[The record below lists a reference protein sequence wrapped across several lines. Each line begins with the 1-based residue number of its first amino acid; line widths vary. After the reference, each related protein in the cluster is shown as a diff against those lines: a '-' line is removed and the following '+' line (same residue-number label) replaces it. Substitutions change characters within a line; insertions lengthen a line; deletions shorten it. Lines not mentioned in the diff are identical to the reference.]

1 MLICYQYAYTMS
13 MTVTSRRLGYQLKR
27 TQHALRL
34 RMDEALHALGLT
46 APQYA
51 VLSILEE
58 APRLSNADLARRS
71 FVTPQTMIRIVVGL
85 EERGLLSRA
94 ARTDNARILEASLSD
109 VGRQLLAK
117 AHAAVGRIERRMVQ
131 GITRDE
137 RTMIGR
143 VLEAMADNLDPA

>member
-1 MLICYQYAYTMS
+1 MS

-71 FVTPQTMIRIVVGL
+71 FVTTP
-85 EERGLLSRA
+85 
-94 ARTDNARILEASLSD
+94 ASLKPACPTS
-109 VGRQLLAK
+109 VVSSSRKRMRPSGESNAGWSRGSLGMNGR
-117 AHAAVGRIERRMVQ
+117 
-131 GITRDE
+131 
-137 RTMIGR
+137 
-143 VLEAMADNLDPA
+143 